1 MDSIKTFLSTTQFQA
16 FAWTTLNAIV
26 AIVCCYLTDTG
37 YEYAALAVPI
47 MNTVTKEL
55 RRAYDPNFK

>member
-16 FAWTTLNAIV
+16 FAWTTFNSCIAIF
-26 AIVCCYLTDTG
+26 CCWLTDVG
-37 YEYAALAVPI
+37 YAYAALAVPI